1 MELGRST
8 PDASIGTQMRAFFET
23 MRPKQWS
30 KNLIIFAGLIFSDN
44 RLLFDVPSLLKS
56 ILAFILFCLLSSAVY
71 ILNDLVDIEKDR
83 AHPKKRNR
91 PLPSGRLAPR
101 VAQTGLALII
111 IFVIPASFML
121 NTLFGVIAV
130 AYLAKNVLYS
140 FYLKNLV
147 IIDVFTIAAGFVFR
161 AMAGAFAVEVAISPW
176 LYVVTILLALFLAIS
191 KRRHELLLLE
201 DGRGDHRRVL
211 EEYSAP
217 MLDEMLSVVMAST
230 VIAYSLYT
238 FTANNLPE
246 NHAMM
251 LTIPFALY
259 GLFRY
264 LYLVH
269 QKDEGGAPEEALLRD
284 RPLLISIG
292 LWGLT
297 VILILYIFSP
307 APGL

>member
-1 MELGRST
+1 MELEHTTS
-8 PDASIGTQMRAFFET
+8 DASFGRQMHAFFET

-44 RLLFDVPSLLKS
+44 RLLFDMPSVLKS

-101 VAQTGLALII
+101 FAQTGLAII
-111 IFVIPASFML
+111 IIAVIPASFML
-121 NTLFGVIAV
+121 NAMFGVIAV
-130 AYLAKNVLYS
+130 AYLTKNVLYS

-147 IIDVFTIAAGFVFR
+147 IIDIFTIAAGFVFR
-161 AMAGAFAVEVAISPW
+161 AMAGAFAVGVAISPW

-238 FTANNLPE
+238 FTAKNLPE

-269 QKDEGGAPEEALLRD
+269 QRNEGGAPEEALLRD
-284 RPLLISIG
+284 RPLLIAIG

-297 VILILYIFSP
+297 VILILYIFSLP
-307 APGL
+307 PGI

>member
-1 MELGRST
+1 MELEGAT
-8 PDASIGTQMRAFFET
+8 PDASFGMQMRAFFET

-56 ILAFILFCLLSSAVY
+56 ILAFVLFCLLSSAVY
-71 ILNDLVDIEKDR
+71 ILNDLIDIEKDR

-91 PLPSGRLAPR
+91 PLPSDRLAPR
-101 VAQTGLALII
+101 VAQIGLALII

-121 NTLFGVIAV
+121 NTLFGVIAA
-130 AYLAKNVLYS
+130 AYLIKNILYS

-211 EEYSAP
+211 EDYSAP

-238 FTANNLPE
+238 FTARNLPE

-251 LTIPFALY
+251 ITIPFAMY

-284 RPLLISIG
+284 RPLLVSIG

-297 VILILYIFSP
+297 VILILYFFSP
-307 APGL
+307 APGP